1 MLIASWVEIGAGVVG
16 AGIAGVIVVAVAD
29 VETATDKGCT
39 GEDNT
44 RQGELPSKC
53 PYSPF
58 PWICY
63 MMENTHLII

>member
-1 MLIASWVEIGAGVVG
+1 MLIAFWVEIGAGVVG
-16 AGIAGVIVVAVAD
+16 AGIAGVVVAAVAD
-29 VETATDKGCT
+29 AEIATGKGYT
-39 GEDNT
+39 EEDNT

-58 PWICY
+58 PWICH